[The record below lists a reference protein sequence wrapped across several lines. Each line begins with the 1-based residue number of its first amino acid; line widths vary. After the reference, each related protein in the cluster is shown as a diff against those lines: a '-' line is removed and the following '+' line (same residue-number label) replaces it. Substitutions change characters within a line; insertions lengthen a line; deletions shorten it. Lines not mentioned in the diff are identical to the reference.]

1 MRLWARKRVHY
12 WLVQEKLGVGQR
24 RDLCWIGQMKRIL
37 QQRIERCIIF
47 TKRIWNM
54 KSYFE
59 HVSVLCFACTTKKDS
74 NWILL
79 WYTGILELDNEEKIV
94 NRWNYFRL
102 IPCLASY
109 VWQGKHYQVANQW
122 TNRVIDSISSW
133 GFGAFVF
140 FSSTDWTQIKEGS
153 MTKLPIQIWTLK

>member
-94 NRWNYFRL
+94 NRWNYFRP
-102 IPCLASY
+102 IPSLGSY
-109 VWQGKHYQVANQW
+109 IWQGKHYQVASQW
-122 TNRVIDSISSW
+122 TNESLTESLVEDLAPFCFLFLNRLDTSKGGKPV
-133 GFGAFVF
+133 
-140 FSSTDWTQIKEGS
+140 WTPK
-153 MTKLPIQIWTLK
+153 